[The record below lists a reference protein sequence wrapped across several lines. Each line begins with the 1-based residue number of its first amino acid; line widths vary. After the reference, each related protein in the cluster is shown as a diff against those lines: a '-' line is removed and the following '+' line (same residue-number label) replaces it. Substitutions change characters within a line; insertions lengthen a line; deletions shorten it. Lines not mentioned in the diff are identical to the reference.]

1 MSKTYIVDGNSLLFR
16 AYYSTAYTGNIMTTK
31 SGLPINAIFAFH
43 NLIKKIKAMV
53 TDGDH
58 LYVTFDTGKPT
69 FRKKE
74 FENYKAQRSPAPQEL
89 VAQMPIAR
97 EMLDA
102 MDITWA
108 ELEGYEGDDLAGS
121 MAKYASDKGDEVRLF
136 TSDKDFSSAFGFLG
150 SCHS

>member
-53 TDGDH
+53 NDGDH

-74 FENYKAQRSPAPQEL
+74 FENY
-89 VAQMPIAR
+89 
-97 EMLDA
+97 
-102 MDITWA
+102 
-108 ELEGYEGDDLAGS
+108 
-121 MAKYASDKGDEVRLF
+121 
-136 TSDKDFSSAFGFLG
+136 
-150 SCHS
+150 